1 MSGSTMVRGAALLA
15 LLAAGP
21 AAAGH
26 AQASPG
32 GAYVDY
38 AEVLSV
44 EPIHTSVEVS
54 TPVRE
59 CWEQDVPRYRHAGG
73 QAGHGSYTPMLLGGI
88 IGGVVGN
95 QFGSGRGKKLMTAA
109 GVVLGGSVGRD
120 VARRHGRH
128 YTEFVTETRC
138 RVDYERHVE
147 ERVDGYRVEYLYQ
160 GRTYVTRTDHDPGDR
175 IRVGVRVTPAE

>member
-1 MSGSTMVRGAALLA
+1 MNGSTMVRAAALLA
-15 LLAAGP
+15 LVAAGS
-21 AAAGH
+21 ATAGH
-26 AQASPG
+26 AQASAG

-44 EPIHTSVEVS
+44 EPIYTSVEVS

-59 CWEQDVPRYRHAGG
+59 CWDEEVPRYHH
-73 QAGHGSYTPMLLGGI
+73 AGHGSYTPMILGGI

-128 YTEFVTETRC
+128 YTELVTETRC